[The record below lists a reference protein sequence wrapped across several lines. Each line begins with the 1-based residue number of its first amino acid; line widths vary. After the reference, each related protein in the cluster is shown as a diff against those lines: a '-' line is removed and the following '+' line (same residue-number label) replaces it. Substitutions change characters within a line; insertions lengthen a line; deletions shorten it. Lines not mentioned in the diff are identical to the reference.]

1 MGPAKPTL
9 GEVEAEFTRWHCW
22 TGVAGMLYARLPGSS
37 PPIVVR
43 AGEPIELQTGIRREV
58 ARLELKR
65 P

>member
-1 MGPAKPTL
+1 
-9 GEVEAEFTRWHCW
+9 
-22 TGVAGMLYARLPGSS
+22 MLYARLPRSS

-43 AGEPIELQTGIRREV
+43 AGEPLELRAGIRREV